1 MRIGSLTSNDGRPL
15 IMGVLNVTPDSFFD
29 GGRCFSE
36 GQLSMD
42 AVLRCAEQMLNDG
55 ADLIDVGGESTRP
68 GAASVSEQQECD
80 RVLPV
85 VEAIVKRFSA
95 AVSVDTSRAAVIREG
110 ARLGAGLINDV
121 RALQGEGALAAAV
134 EAQVPV
140 CLMHMQGAPQ
150 TMQSSPAYV
159 DVVEQVYSFLQ
170 ARVRTCVAA
179 GVDPTKVLVDPG
191 IGFGKADE
199 HNLALIRQLQK
210 FTGLGPVLIGVS
222 RKSMFGRLLG
232 RDLQDRLPGSLAVAL
247 IAMQQGASIVRV
259 HDVAATRD
267 VVTMFELLNRDGLK
281 QVQ

>member
-29 GGRCFSE
+29 GGRCFNE
-36 GQLSMD
+36 GRLSMD
-42 AVLRCAEQMLNDG
+42 AVLRCAEQMLNEG

-95 AVSVDTSRAAVIREG
+95 AVSVDTSSAAVIREG